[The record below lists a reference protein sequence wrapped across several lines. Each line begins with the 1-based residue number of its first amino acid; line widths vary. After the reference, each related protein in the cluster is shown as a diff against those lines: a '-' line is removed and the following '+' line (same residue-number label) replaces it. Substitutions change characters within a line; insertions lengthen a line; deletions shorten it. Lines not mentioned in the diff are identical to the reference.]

1 MIQDSTIPSAVINIS
16 YHAGSKDEKIGIR
29 GYAHLFEHLMFE
41 GSKHIPAGM
50 YDKLSL
56 NAGCENNAYTTA
68 DKTVYYIQ
76 FPIHQLEFAMWL
88 ESDRMLEFS
97 ITQEA
102 LETQK
107 NVVLE
112 EKKQLFDNRPY
123 GSVTTELHPLL
134 FKNNSYGWDTIGDE
148 NDLKNASLE
157 KLKEFFESCYT
168 PDNAVLTIAGDIDFD
183 YTLNLA
189 EKYFGSI
196 NRKSI
201 AAVNKFIFNDE
212 PISKEIHKTIT
223 DNIQLPGIFIAYKIP
238 KENSFEFLVLEV
250 ISDILSTG
258 DSSRLYSELV
268 YNKQL
273 VNETGCFALGR
284 EFSGIFHLYSI
295 LEPNIKIKTV
305 QQEIDKIIYEIAD
318 GKTTEKEL
326 QKVKNR
332 IETRIEYRFE
342 TNLSKSEILS
352 HFQLLYNKPELSEE
366 LIEKYKS
373 ITLTDIKETAEK
385 YLINNGRVVLKY
397 IPKNGN
403 YTGK

>member
-1 MIQDSTIPSAVINIS
+1 MIQNSTIPSAVINIS

-56 NAGCENNAYTTA
+56 KAGCENNAYTTA

-107 NVVLE
+107 NVVIE

-148 NDLKNASLE
+148 NDLKNASLD
-157 KLKEFFESCYT
+157 KLKEFFESYYT

-196 NRKSI
+196 KRKSI
-201 AAVNKFIFNDE
+201 AAGNKFIFNDE
-212 PISKEIHKTIT
+212 PISKEIQKTIT

-258 DSSRLYSELV
+258 DSSRLYSKLV

-273 VNETGCFALGR
+273 ANEIGCFALGR
-284 EFSGIFHLYSI
+284 EFSGIFHIYSI

-305 QQEIDKIIYEIAD
+305 QQEMDKIIFEIAD

-385 YLINNGRVVLKY
+385 YLINNGRVVLNY
-397 IPKNGN
+397 IPNNGN